1 VKSGRSEKTRV
12 FYTSFSTPI
21 RQAFLIAHMNGLLWL
36 RRYPA
41 SITFTALIP
50 FAFLFIVFVIGGG
63 QYTHMALAGSL
74 VSAAAGYG
82 LATGN
87 NIINWKVDYKMQ
99 DVFVASPVSSF
110 TYMSGIALAE
120 LLFGLPAFVI
130 LAILVVIFSSNFL
143 YGTATVIAT
152 LLLVCVADIAAWHGS
167 STNSRRVVPGDR
179 ICCHFCIYGR
189 ICITSKDKGGMAGKI
204 K

>member
-1 VKSGRSEKTRV
+1 VKTSVSEKIGSSS
-12 FYTSFSTPI
+12 TSFTKPI
-21 RQAFLIAHMNGLLWL
+21 RQAFLIAHINGLLWL

-99 DVFVASPVSSF
+99 DIFVASPVSSF

-120 LLFGLPAFVI
+120 LLFGLPAFVV
-130 LAILVVIFSSNFL
+130 LAVLVVIFSSNFL
-143 YGTATVIAT
+143 YSTATVMAT
-152 LLLVCVADIAAWHGS
+152 
-167 STNSRRVVPGDR
+167 
-179 ICCHFCIYGR
+179 
-189 ICITSKDKGGMAGKI
+189 
-204 K
+204 